1 MLQPFFQKTLFH
13 FFVFFPHFSTCQ
25 GYVSNSG
32 PITITVE
39 GLAASSEY
47 ETILY
52 QYGGENPFPIPIR
65 NTNGLLTLNNGN
77 TVKVSGSYSV
87 QNLLV
92 ITLRSL
98 NQLMQ
103 RIPSQI
109 LQLKSVLQK
118 ARLSCNSTEM
128 GKIRLSFLV

>member
-1 MLQPFFQKTLFH
+1 MLQTFFSENLVS
-13 FFVFFPHFSTCQ
+13 FFVFFSHFSTCQ

-52 QYGGENPFPIPIR
+52 QYGGEEPFENYVIR

-118 ARLSCNSTEM
+118 AGL
-128 GKIRLSFLV
+128 